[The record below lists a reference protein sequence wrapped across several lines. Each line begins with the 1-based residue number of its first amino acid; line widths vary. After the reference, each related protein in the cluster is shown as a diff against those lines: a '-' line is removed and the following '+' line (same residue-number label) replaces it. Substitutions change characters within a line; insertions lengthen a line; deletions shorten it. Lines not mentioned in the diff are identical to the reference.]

1 MFLKV
6 TFFNFWAKFGIFCS
20 QLEHTSWLVLTIWL
34 IFIRISLNFLI
45 KVTLLIYVSVQ
56 LKSFI
61 FFGSEMLKQK
71 HVWSLGN
78 KSWVLFFLSF
88 ITLPLFV
95 LCCFAQVNNS
105 HILVVIHIGMVSQTI
120 KVSINDTPSQVH
132 NSLPQVF
139 LPSTVTLLD
148 FLIYFFLLF
157 RCWRASSPKLQIKG
171 FCWESLT
178 TCVMRILCCV
188 CVAGIAVVYVPL
200 SCFNLE
206 EVPC

>member
-95 LCCFAQVNNS
+95 LCCFAQVNNG

-132 NSLPQVF
+132 NSLPHVF
-139 LPSTVTLLD
+139 LPYSYFAGFSDLFFSLVQVLASFFAKTANKRVLLGIPDDVCEADFVLRVCGRYCRCLCTTVLL
-148 FLIYFFLLF
+148 
-157 RCWRASSPKLQIKG
+157 
-171 FCWESLT
+171 
-178 TCVMRILCCV
+178 
-188 CVAGIAVVYVPL
+188 
-200 SCFNLE
+200 
-206 EVPC
+206 